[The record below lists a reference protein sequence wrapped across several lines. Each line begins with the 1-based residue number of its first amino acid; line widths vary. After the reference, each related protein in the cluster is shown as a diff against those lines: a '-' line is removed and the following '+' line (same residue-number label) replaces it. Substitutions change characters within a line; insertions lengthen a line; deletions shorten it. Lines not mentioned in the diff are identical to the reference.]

1 MSSGSYSLSALDEQM
16 GVLRT
21 DPQKTA
27 EWIRNAA
34 TNEDVLDRI
43 LAEEELDVKH
53 ESTRQLGPVRRA
65 VLGTREVPS
74 KYKELVTNRQSLA
87 DIQVPDRVQRNARAA
102 LEMGKPLVLYGP
114 TGTGKTYF
122 ARQLAD
128 QMCDWD
134 EVHTA
139 TPAWTPS
146 DIVGGI
152 EPAEE
157 EGGFAY
163 QNQPGIISQAVID
176 AEEFGLE
183 WGVILDEITR
193 ADISQVFGPLYTAV
207 EYPEQTIYQDD
218 QYEVRLSDRVNI
230 ICTMNMSD
238 RTVNELDDA
247 ITRRFAMVKIDEYDY
262 DARDSMFT
270 DWVETNLPEHTPFD
284 PEQLVELFHAD
295 YRGLNEGTTID
306 EDGPITRFGPMHYVD
321 IAEFLGSACTEG
333 GEYSD
338 PEMVGE
344 AVGQALATYTLPRLL
359 NTATLPQMRQLET
372 HYEDLN
378 ARDQFDVFELAPAV
392 ELVRQEIT
400 AEERQMDRTVF
411 E

>member
-16 GVLRT
+16 GVLRA

-34 TNEDVLDRI
+34 TNDDVLDRI
-43 LAEEELDVKH
+43 LVEEQLDIKH

-65 VLGTREVPS
+65 VLGTREVS
-74 KYKELVTNRQSLA
+74 DEYKELVTNRQSLA
-87 DIQVPDRVQRNARAA
+87 DIQVPDRVLRNARAA
-102 LEMGKPLVLYGP
+102 LAMGKPLVLYGP

-122 ARQLAD
+122 ARQIAN

-152 EPAEE
+152 EPAEQ

-163 QNQPGIISQAVID
+163 QKQPGIISQAVID
-176 AEEFGLE
+176 AEEFELE

-207 EYPEQTIYQDD
+207 EYPEQTIYEDGQH
-218 QYEVRLSDRVNI
+218 QVRLSDRVNI

-262 DARDSMFT
+262 EARDSMFT
-270 DWVETNLPEHTPFD
+270 EWVEDNLPAHAPFD
-284 PEQLVELFHAD
+284 PEQLVQLFHAD
-295 YRGLNEGTTID
+295 YRGLNEGTTVD
-306 EDGPITRFGPMHYVD
+306 EEGPITRFGPMHYVD
-321 IAEFLGSACTEG
+321 IADFLGSACSED
-333 GEYSD
+333 GEYGD
-338 PEMVGE
+338 AEMMGE
-344 AVGQALATYTLPRLL
+344 AVGQGLATYTLPRLL
-359 NTATLPQMRQLET
+359 NSATLPQMRQLET
-372 HYEDLN
+372 HYENLN
-378 ARDQFDVFELAPAV
+378 AREEFDVFELEPAV
-392 ELVRQEIT
+392 ELIRQEIT
-400 AEERQMDRTVF
+400 SEQRQMDRTVF